1 MSTAKVKIKLFKTLF
16 EMTGMERAIR
26 LAILTFSLA
35 LAIVFPSP
43 TGLMFATA
51 TGAVILAPTGGSRY
65 IVDITFAAT
74 DTTFAITHGISDPK
88 SICMSQNT
96 VGTVNPTGLVWTRT
110 SATVTTIS
118 KDSLTNSAVLLRVEL
133 AVPSTIS

>member
-1 MSTAKVKIKLFKTLF
+1 MNVRRSIKDMSKF
-16 EMTGMERAIR
+16 EILVR
-26 LAILTFSLA
+26 LAITVVCLG
-35 LAIVFPSP
+35 LAIAFPSP
-43 TGLMFATA
+43 TGITLGTA
-51 TGAVILAPTGGSRY
+51 SGSVIWAPSGGSRY
-65 IVDITFAAT
+65 IVDVTFAAT

-88 SICMSQNT
+88 SINFSQNT

-110 SATVTTIS
+110 SATVITIS

>member
-1 MSTAKVKIKLFKTLF
+1 MFNEINPFLEKFDKRFNQEKIPSKL
-16 EMTGMERAIR
+16 A
-26 LAILTFSLA
+26 
-35 LAIVFPSP
+35 
-43 TGLMFATA
+43 GLGTA
-51 TGAVILAPTGGSRY
+51 TGAVIWAPTGGSRY

-96 VGTVNPTGLVWTRT
+96 VGTVNPTGLVWTRS
-110 SATVTTIS
+110 SATVITIS